1 MRYSYIQEKKT
12 KVLRIPRQASA
23 VQIAKD
29 KKRMKNMEYFN
40 YFGSMI
46 TNETICPYTCN

>member
-12 KVLRIPRQASA
+12 RVLRIPRQASA

-29 KKRMKNMEYFN
+29 KKK
-40 YFGSMI
+40 
-46 TNETICPYTCN
+46 TNEKYGIFQLFW